1 MTVVVVMA
9 DLFFSAT
16 IIGIAKKLGMTV
28 RLVTD
33 GAKAL
38 ECARM
43 KPAAVIFDLNYAAA
57 DPVGLI
63 RQIRANAETQ
73 DIPVIGFVSHV
84 QVELKQRALEAGC
97 DPVLTRSVFAQRLP
111 EILAQAAVTA
121 RS

>member
-28 RLVTD
+28 QLVTD
-33 GAKAL
+33 RAKVL
-38 ECARM
+38 ECARTQ
-43 KPAAVIFDLNYAAA
+43 PAAVIFDLNYAAA

-63 RQIRANAETQ
+63 REIRADAETK

-97 DPVLTRSVFAQRLP
+97 DPVLARSVFAQRLP
-111 EILAQAAVTA
+111 EILKAQARQA
-121 RS
+121 